1 MSAEKNSK
9 YLAIMFF
16 NQNYTRQS
24 DLKGVERDKEKL
36 RKLLKNYVQDTSDDV
51 EDVLKELQLIVSK
64 RIGEEFERVH
74 FHFSGK
80 IHTFVS

>member
-1 MSAEKNSK
+1 MSDEKNSK

-16 NQNYTRQS
+16 NQNYRRQS
-24 DLKGVERDKEKL
+24 ELKGVWR
-36 RKLLKNYVQDTSDDV
+36 DTSDDV
-51 EDVLKELQLIVSK
+51 EDVLKELQFIVSK

-80 IHTFVS
+80 VNTFVS

>member
-1 MSAEKNSK
+1 MSDEKNSK

-16 NQNYTRQS
+16 NQNYRRQS
-24 DLKGVERDKEKL
+24 ELKGVGRDKEKL
-36 RKLLKNYVQDTSDDV
+36 TELLKNYVQDTSDDV
-51 EDVLKELQLIVSK
+51 EDVFKELQFIVSK

-80 IHTFVS
+80 VNTFVS